1 MPNGKPDAFDLEDKA
16 AKRAAGSKIAKA
28 VALKG
33 SEPTPTI
40 EKKNPQMAVEILEGL
55 ARGATGR
62 QLAAKYQIDLGT
74 IQRMARRHRETIT
87 DVKELIAGHAYMDLQ
102 RGRAILNQKWD
113 MMEDDPEQIA
123 KTNVRDLVQSVSM
136 LGEGYMAAIGE
147 NKVVIE
153 HRTGPSVSDAQAAIL
168 LAKERAKAK
177 IEEAKRNAIDV

>member
-1 MPNGKPDAFDLEDKA
+1 
-16 AKRAAGSKIAKA
+16 
-28 VALKG
+28 
-33 SEPTPTI
+33 
-40 EKKNPQMAVEILEGL
+40 
-55 ARGATGR
+55 
-62 QLAAKYQIDLGT
+62 
-74 IQRMARRHRETIT
+74 
-87 DVKELIAGHAYMDLQ
+87 
-102 RGRAILNQKWD
+102 